1 MRSPYF
7 ESHKHNYTISIG
19 CPSETKNTVTSLM
32 YKKKKTLLY
41 RDPTTPVPAEGIML
55 VGEHTEDVACS
66 FPRLLGQRTPRH
78 QARELPPP

>member
-32 YKKKKTLLY
+32 YKKKDTS
-41 RDPTTPVPAEGIML
+41 V
-55 VGEHTEDVACS
+55 
-66 FPRLLGQRTPRH
+66 QRHHYGCASRRYD
-78 QARELPPP
+78 AGG